1 MLLLLAVIVL
11 ALSMMAWRWL
21 RRDAQGKSARRVLGS
36 ACLAGALLGGV
47 SLAWCLLPTHWVHK
61 TPRFV
66 LRAML
71 NRDAAKREG
80 RVDLPHD
87 IQHAPSLLYSA
98 KDPWERLR
106 VQHAISR
113 EISAWAAAVTA
124 NQGPVEAAEWPR
136 LTGPAERVHL
146 LYQSTGGL
154 IHGEGWVVFEVKE
167 EISRRRA
174 RSDNPASLALRLEWV
189 LAELQYLG
197 AGYSHRPDWAMMP
210 DAVIMETLSHSDER
224 VRLFGLER
232 LGRRVHLRVMDAT
245 MPMPTSFAL
254 AERLSESDPSE
265 AVRRRAKDLLEYAAA
280 FRAAG

>member
-1 MLLLLAVIVL
+1 M
-11 ALSMMAWRWL
+11 
-21 RRDAQGKSARRVLGS
+21 LGS
-36 ACLAGALLGGV
+36 GCLAGAVLGGAALV
-47 SLAWCLLPTHWVHK
+47 WWLLPTHWVHK

-71 NRDAAKREG
+71 NRDAANREG
-80 RVDLPHD
+80 RVELPHD
-87 IQHAPSLLYSA
+87 VQRASTLLYSA

-124 NQGPVEAAEWPR
+124 NHGPVEAAEWPR
-136 LTGPAERVHL
+136 LTGTAERVHL

-154 IHGEGWVVFEVKE
+154 IHGQGWVVFEVKE

-174 RSDNPASLALRLEWV
+174 RNDNPASLALRLEWV

-210 DAVIMETLSHSDER
+210 DAVIMETLAHSDEQ

-245 MPMPTSFAL
+245 MPMPTSFAM
-254 AERLSESDPSE
+254 AERMSESDPSE
-265 AVRRRAKDLLEYAAA
+265 AVRRRARDLVEYAAA
-280 FRAAG
+280 FHAAG